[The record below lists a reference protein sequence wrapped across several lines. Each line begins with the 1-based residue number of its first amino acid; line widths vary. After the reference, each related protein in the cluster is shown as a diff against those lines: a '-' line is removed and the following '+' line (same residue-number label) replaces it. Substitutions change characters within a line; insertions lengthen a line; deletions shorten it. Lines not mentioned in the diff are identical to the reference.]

1 MAFPVL
7 LDTNVLFGG
16 YLCDSILRLAEAEL
30 FRPLW
35 SEGVLDELSRNL
47 IIRGLR
53 RDQVDRRIGQMRRA
67 FPDAMV
73 EGYEPLIAAMTCD
86 PKDRHVLA
94 AAVRANA
101 EILVTFNLGDFPESS
116 TAPYDITAVHP
127 DDFLLDQLDLYPGLT
142 VAALHAQ
149 SAAYAQ
155 PTRAVDDVLD
165 QLAKSGVPRF
175 AVQARR
181 HL

>member
-16 YLCDSILRLAEAEL
+16 YLCDTILRLAEAEL

-35 SEGVLDELSRNL
+35 SEGVLEELTRNL
-47 IIRGLR
+47 ILRGLR
-53 RDQVDRRIGQMRRA
+53 RDQVDRRVGQMRRA

-94 AAVRANA
+94 AAVRAGA
-101 EILVTFNLGDFPESS
+101 EVLVTFNLVDFPESS

-127 DDFLLDQLDLYPGLT
+127 DDFLLDQLDLFPALT
-142 VAALHAQ
+142 LAALHAQ
-149 SAAYAQ
+149 SAAYAN
-155 PTRAVDDVLD
+155 PIRAVEDVLD
-165 QLAKSGVPRF
+165 QLAKGGVPRF
-175 AVQARR
+175 ALQARR
-181 HL
+181 DL